1 MRKKASITVFAALS
15 LMLVA
20 QLLFTLLEAA
30 RHYELQ
36 KVLYMNTDT
45 VLESVFADY
54 CSPLWETYKIL
65 GVRVDDTEG
74 KLCFNNREAQLRGL
88 TSDHLGSKEQKT
100 LLSGISL
107 LTAEM
112 TDARYDPYRL
122 LTDQNGV
129 VFQKAVCT
137 YMKKNIAYE
146 MAKSVYNHYEAVKE
160 VKKDYKNPDEGIAD
174 AMDALKHPEKYETGE
189 TGKAGNSSSRQLK
202 GAARQSYKIKN
213 KDSEE
218 TGAATEN
225 PLETVTEVK
234 KDGVL
239 SLVLP
244 ENARVSGK
252 SINIEETVSHRS
264 LEKGTMDSYAGTD
277 WYQKVLFHQY
287 LVNYLGNYVEKQQD
301 RVLEYELEYVLGG
314 KANDAENLK
323 IVVSELL
330 AMREPLNMASLTAS
344 SQRQSEAMALAVTLA
359 GASANPTVIEAVK
372 YGILVAWAF
381 AESVLDVRTLLS
393 GGKITMIKSDAD
405 WTSNVHM
412 IPELLSGWSVAKDC
426 SQGLDYGQYAAI
438 LLLFHK
444 GNTLAMRTMD
454 VEEAYVQ
461 TQEGY
466 ENFQMDHVLCE
477 TELTATYEFQ
487 PVFLGFVSI
496 LENFSNGFRIQNH
509 SGYSYFHGKEGM

>member
-65 GVRVDDTEG
+65 GIRVEDTKG
-74 KLCFNNREAQLRGL
+74 KLSFNNREAQLRGL
-88 TSDHLGSKEQKT
+88 TLDHLGSKEQKT
-100 LLSGISL
+100 LLSGMSL

-112 TDARYDPYRL
+112 TDVKYDPYRL

-146 MAKSVYNHYEAVKE
+146 MAKSVYNHYEAIKE
-160 VKKDYKNPDEGIAD
+160 VKKDYKNPDDGIAD
-174 AMDALKHPEKYETGE
+174 AMDALKHPEKYETEE
-189 TGKAGNSSSRQLK
+189 TDKAGNSPSRRLK
-202 GAARQSYKIKN
+202 GAARRGYKTKN
-213 KDSEE
+213 QDTEE
-218 TGAATEN
+218 KGGSTEN
-225 PLETVTEVK
+225 PLETVAEVK
-234 KDGVL
+234 KEGVL

-244 ENARVSGK
+244 ENAKVSGK
-252 SINIEETVSHRS
+252 SINIEETVSHRD

-287 LVNYLGNYVEKQQD
+287 LVNYLGNYVEKKQD

-314 KANDAENLK
+314 KTNDADNLK
-323 IVVSELL
+323 VVVSELL

-359 GASANPTVIEAVK
+359 GASANPAVIEAVK

-393 GGKITMIKSDAD
+393 GGKITIIKSDAD

-438 LLLFHK
+438 LLLFHG

-454 VEEAYVQ
+454 VEEAYVR

-477 TELTATYEFQ
+477 TKLTATYEFQ
-487 PVFLGFVSI
+487 PVFLGFVTI
-496 LENFSNGFRIQNH
+496 LENYSNGFRIQNH
-509 SGYSYFHGKEGM
+509 SGYSYFHEKEGI

>member
-1 MRKKASITVFAALS
+1 MRKKASITVFSALA

-54 CSPLWETYKIL
+54 CSPLWETYRIL
-65 GVRVDDTEG
+65 GIRVEDTEG
-74 KLCFNNREAQLRGL
+74 KFSFNNREAQLRSL

-100 LLSGISL
+100 LLSGMSL

-112 TDARYDPYRL
+112 TDAKYDPYRL
-122 LTDQNGV
+122 LTDQNGA

-146 MAKSVYNHYEAVKE
+146 MAKSVYNNYEAVKE
-160 VKKDYKNPDEGIAD
+160 VKKDYKDADDSITD

-189 TGKAGNSSSRQLK
+189 ADQAGTSSSRRLK
-202 GAARQSYKIKN
+202 GAARQGYKT
-213 KDSEE
+213 KDRDAGKKEVP
-218 TGAATEN
+218 AEN

-234 KDGVL
+234 KEGVL

-244 ENARVSGK
+244 ENAKVSGK
-252 SINIEETVSHRS
+252 SINIEETVSHRN
-264 LEKGTMDSYAGTD
+264 LEKGTMDSYEGTD

-287 LVNYLGNYVEKQQD
+287 LVNYLGNYVEKKQD

-314 KANDAENLK
+314 KKNDADNLK
-323 IVVSELL
+323 VVASELL

-359 GASANPTVIEAVK
+359 GASANPAVIEAVK

-412 IPELLSGWSVAKDC
+412 LPELLSGWSVARDC

-438 LLLFHK
+438 SLLFH
-444 GNTLAMRTMD
+444 GENTLAMRTMD

-477 TELTATYEFQ
+477 TELTATYEFR
-487 PVFLGFVSI
+487 PVFLGFVTI
-496 LENFSNGFRIQNH
+496 LENYSSGFRIQNH
-509 SGYSYFHGKEGM
+509 SGYSYFHGKEGR

>member
-1 MRKKASITVFAALS
+1 MRRKASITVFAALS

-88 TSDHLGSKEQKT
+88 TLDHLGSKEQKT
-100 LLSGISL
+100 LLSGMSL

-174 AMDALKHPEKYETGE
+174 AMDALKHPEKYETEG
-189 TGKAGNSSSRQLK
+189 AGNSSSRQLK
-202 GAARQSYKIKN
+202 GAARQSYKTKN
-213 KDSEE
+213 NDFEE

-244 ENARVSGK
+244 ENTKVSGK

-264 LEKGTMDSYAGTD
+264 LEKGTMDSYVGTD
-277 WYQKVLFHQY
+277 WYQKVLFYQY

-359 GASANPTVIEAVK
+359 GVSANPAVIEAVK

-393 GGKITMIKSDAD
+393 GEK
-405 WTSNVHM
+405 
-412 IPELLSGWSVAKDC
+412 L
-426 SQGLDYGQYAAI
+426 Q
-438 LLLFHK
+438 
-444 GNTLAMRTMD
+444 
-454 VEEAYVQ
+454 
-461 TQEGY
+461 
-466 ENFQMDHVLCE
+466 
-477 TELTATYEFQ
+477 
-487 PVFLGFVSI
+487 
-496 LENFSNGFRIQNH
+496 
-509 SGYSYFHGKEGM
+509 